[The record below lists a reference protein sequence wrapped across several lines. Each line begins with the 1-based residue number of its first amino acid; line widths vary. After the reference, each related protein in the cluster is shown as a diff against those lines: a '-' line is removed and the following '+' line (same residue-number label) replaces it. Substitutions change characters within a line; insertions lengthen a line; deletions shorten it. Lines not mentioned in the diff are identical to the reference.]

1 MSIITISWGSF
12 SSGVPLAEHVAER
25 LGCRCVSREN
35 LTEAAAKLGIPERK
49 LSDLFERR
57 PGFWERLTES
67 RERYIT
73 FIRAAMYDL
82 AQGPPMVYHGQGGQI
97 LLREV
102 SHALKVCMIAP
113 LEMRIGAL
121 LQQGHPTRE
130 SAERYIQKVDEQ
142 RQQRIRDLF
151 NVDWRDPGLYDV
163 VVNMGNLSLDSAVDT
178 IVNLAKQPE
187 FQPTPASQKVLNDL
201 TLAARVRVQ
210 LAVSTGDGLDFDVQA
225 DGGVVWLT
233 GSTDGLDSSYLDQAV
248 TIANGVP
255 GVTEVRFD
263 LEPRPILPYLIQ

>member
-1 MSIITISWGSF
+1 
-12 SSGVPLAEHVAER
+12 
-25 LGCRCVSREN
+25 
-35 LTEAAAKLGIPERK
+35 
-49 LSDLFERR
+49 
-57 PGFWERLTES
+57 
-67 RERYIT
+67 
-73 FIRAAMYDL
+73 
-82 AQGPPMVYHGQGGQI
+82 
-97 LLREV
+97 
-102 SHALKVCMIAP
+102 
-113 LEMRIGAL
+113 
-121 LQQGHPTRE
+121 
-130 SAERYIQKVDEQ
+130 QKVDEQ